1 MAAIE
6 VRQKNEGSGA
16 KRHSWGGGFETV
28 AALILGLATLGS
40 AWSAY
45 QSSLW
50 GGIQNF
56 RVADA
61 HAAGRRAEEK
71 AIYANEFRKID
82 AVLFERYLSALSE
95 KDQRMAN
102 FLFDRFRPEF
112 KVAAE
117 AWLATNPLKNPSAPP
132 GPFIMKEYSLE
143 VEKEA
148 RQLRQEE
155 EKKLAEAKKASEIS
169 HTYLLMTV
177 LFSMVLFLGGIAA
190 AFEKKRIRVV
200 VLALGVLVLTA
211 AAITLAFLPL
221 ANE

>member
-1 MAAIE
+1 
-6 VRQKNEGSGA
+6 
-16 KRHSWGGGFETV
+16 
-28 AALILGLATLGS
+28 
-40 AWSAY
+40 
-45 QSSLW
+45 
-50 GGIQNF
+50 
-56 RVADA
+56 
-61 HAAGRRAEEK
+61 
-71 AIYANEFRKID
+71 
-82 AVLFERYLSALSE
+82 
-95 KDQRMAN
+95 
-102 FLFDRFRPEF
+102 
-112 KVAAE
+112 VAAE

-143 VEKEA
+143 VEKEV

-200 VLALGVLVLTA
+200 VLALGVLLLTA

>member
-1 MAAIE
+1 M
-6 VRQKNEGSGA
+6 R
-16 KRHSWGGGFETV
+16 GGFETV

-71 AIYANEFRKID
+71 AIDANELRKVD

-177 LFSMVLFLGGIAA
+177 LFSMVFSGRNCRC
-190 AFEKKRIRVV
+190 FREKKNKGRGASVGRARLDSSGDYLGL
-200 VLALGVLVLTA
+200 LAVG
-211 AAITLAFLPL
+211 
-221 ANE
+221 E

>member
-1 MAAIE
+1 
-6 VRQKNEGSGA
+6 V
-16 KRHSWGGGFETV
+16 KRALCNHRWFESV

-50 GGIQNF
+50 RGIQNF
-56 RVADA
+56 RIADA
-61 HAAGRRAEEK
+61 LAVGRRAGEK
-71 AIYANEFRKID
+71 AIDANELRKVD

-117 AWLATNPLKNPSAPP
+117 AWLATNPLKNPSASP
-132 GPFIMKEYSLE
+132 GPFIMKEYPLE
-143 VEKEA
+143 LEKEA

-169 HTYLLMTV
+169 PYL
-177 LFSMVLFLGGIAA
+177 SSNDR
-190 AFEKKRIRVV
+190 AF
-200 VLALGVLVLTA
+200 
-211 AAITLAFLPL
+211 
-221 ANE
+221 